1 MLIGIDL
8 KRKKI
13 KSLKLCENIKY
24 LILGLKDVYNLS
36 TLEKITKM
44 TDRFDSKMVFQSYSH
59 FIHGEIA
66 KTQKCR

>member
-44 TDRFDSKMVFQSYSH
+44 TDRFDSKMVF
-59 FIHGEIA
+59 
-66 KTQKCR
+66 